1 MDLAKGH
8 VKALA
13 WLAKRTG
20 AGLGGMEV
28 FNLGTGVAYSVLDM
42 VAAFKKASGK
52 PIPYVLGPPRAGDMP
67 AVWADA
73 TKAATVLDWQ
83 AELGIDRMAEDSWR
97 WISTLSQ
104 SGGVGESV

>member
-8 VKALA
+8 VKAIA
-13 WLAKRTG
+13 WLTKRV
-20 AGLGGMEV
+20 AGQLGGMEV

-52 PIPYVLGPPRAGDMP
+52 PIPYTIGPPRAGDMP

-73 TKAATVLDWQ
+73 SKAATILDWQ
-83 AELGIDRMAEDSWR
+83 AELGIDRMAEDCWR
-97 WISTLSQ
+97 WISHLDAL
-104 SGGVGESV
+104 GAVG